1 MAFQCIIYEKRGPV
15 AYLTLNRPDRLNA
28 LNAALLAEFREVL
41 DAIEDDPDVRVVIL
55 TGAGRAFSAGFDINR
70 EPGDS
75 DPQDMQPDQWRAHLM
90 SHIDTFM
97 KVWNLSKPV
106 IAAVNGYALAGACE
120 LVQVCDIKIASDRAI
135 MGEPEIRAGVGPP
148 LLITP
153 FSVNLATAKELLLT
167 GDTVDAYEAARV
179 GLVSRVVPHDNLM
192 EECEKVARKITLIS
206 AVGVKMSKIAV
217 NRALESMGF
226 FTAIQQNMELMTHF
240 DTSVTPEQ
248 EEFNAI
254 RQERGLR
261 AALDWRDA
269 RFRELG

>member
-1 MAFQCIIYEKRGPV
+1 MTFRYIIYDKQDQTG
-15 AYLTLNRPDRLNA
+15 YLTLNRPDRLNA
-28 LNAALLAEFREVL
+28 LNAALLSEFREAL
-41 DAIEDDPDVRVVIL
+41 DVVEDDPDIRAVIL
-55 TGAGRAFSAGFDINR
+55 TGAGRSFSAGFDINR
-70 EPGDS
+70 EPGES
-75 DPQDMQPDQWRAHLM
+75 DPQDMQPDQWRAHLK

-120 LVQVCDIKIASDRAI
+120 LVQVCDIKIASERAI

-167 GDTVDAYEAARV
+167 GDTIDAYEAARV
-179 GLVSRVVPHDNLM
+179 GLVSRVVPHDDLLA
-192 EECEKVARKITLIS
+192 ECEKIAKKITLIS
-206 AVGVKMSKIAV
+206 EVGVKMTKIAV
-217 NRALESMGF
+217 NRALEEMGF
-226 FTAIQQNMELMTHF
+226 LSAIQHNLELMTHF

-269 RFRELG
+269 RFKEL